1 MQSKNKTIATTAR
14 TREILNTYNLRAKK
28 NFGQNFLVDASVT
41 GRMASTLRDDSV
53 VIEVGPGIGSLTEEL
68 AKRAKHVRSYE
79 IDERLIP
86 VLEDTLKDYDNVEIV
101 LQDILET
108 DINKE
113 LQPLVEKYKHI
124 EFAANLPYY
133 ITTPVLFK
141 LFESS
146 IPFEKIVVMIQKEV
160 ADRFSAKPGTKEYGA
175 LSVESQ
181 YLYDVKKLFNVLRT
195 SFNPAP
201 NVDSAVISFTKHEK
215 NEAVDNE
222 ELFFEIVKACFKQRR
237 KTLYNNLREYFD
249 SKEKA
254 ELLLLKANIPLE
266 TRAEMLDLNLYI
278 ELYKALKEII
288 TNER

>member
-181 YLYDVKKLFNVLRT
+181 YLYDVKKLFNVPRT

-215 NEAVDNE
+215 NKAVDNE
-222 ELFFEIVKACFKQRR
+222 ELFFLLVKACFKQRR

-254 ELLLLKANIPLE
+254 ESLLLKANIPLE

>member
-181 YLYDVKKLFNVLRT
+181 YLYDVKKLFNIPRT

-215 NEAVDNE
+215 NEAIDNE
-222 ELFFEIVKACFKQRR
+222 ELFFELVKACFKQRR

-254 ELLLLKANIPLE
+254 ESLLLKANIPLE

>member
-41 GRMASTLRDDSV
+41 GRMASTLRDDGA

-181 YLYDVKKLFNVLRT
+181 YLYDVKKLFNVPRT

-215 NEAVDNE
+215 NETVDNE
-222 ELFFEIVKACFKQRR
+222 ELFFELVKACFKQRR

-266 TRAEMLDLNLYI
+266 TRAEMLDLNQYI

>member
-41 GRMASTLRDDSV
+41 GRMASTLRDDGV

-113 LQPLVEKYKHI
+113 LQPLVDKYKHI

-160 ADRFSAKPGTKEYGA
+160 ADRFSAKPSTKEYGA

-181 YLYDVKKLFNVLRT
+181 YLYDVKKLFNVPRT

-215 NEAVDNE
+215 NKTVDNE
-222 ELFFEIVKACFKQRR
+222 KLFFELVKACFKQRR

-254 ELLLLKANIPLE
+254 ESLLLKANIPLE
-266 TRAEMLDLNLYI
+266 TRAEMLDLNQYI

>member
-28 NFGQNFLVDASVT
+28 SFGQNFLVDASVT
-41 GRMASTLRDDSV
+41 GRMASTLRDDGV

-113 LQPLVEKYKHI
+113 LQPLVDKYKHI

-181 YLYDVKKLFNVLRT
+181 YLYDVKKLFNVPRT

-215 NEAVDNE
+215 NKTVDNE
-222 ELFFEIVKACFKQRR
+222 KLFFELVKACFKQRR

-266 TRAEMLDLNLYI
+266 TRAEMLDLNQYI

>member
-41 GRMASTLRDDSV
+41 GRMASTLRDDGV

-86 VLEDTLKDYDNVEIV
+86 VLEYTLKDYDNVEIV

-113 LQPLVEKYKHI
+113 LQSLVDKYKHI

-181 YLYDVKKLFNVLRT
+181 YLYDVKKLFNVPRT

-215 NEAVDNE
+215 NKTVDNE
-222 ELFFEIVKACFKQRR
+222 KLFFELVKACFKQRR
-237 KTLYNNLREYFD
+237 KTLYNNLKEYFD

-254 ELLLLKANIPLE
+254 ESLLLKANIPLE
-266 TRAEMLDLNLYI
+266 TRAEMLDLNQYI

>member
-14 TREILNTYNLRAKK
+14 TREILNTYNLSAKK

-41 GRMASTLRDDSV
+41 GRMASTLRDDGV

-113 LQPLVEKYKHI
+113 LQPLVDKYKHI

-181 YLYDVKKLFNVLRT
+181 YLYDVKKLFNVPRT

-215 NEAVDNE
+215 NKTVDNE
-222 ELFFEIVKACFKQRR
+222 KLFFELVKACFKQRR
-237 KTLYNNLREYFD
+237 KTLYNNLKEYFD

-254 ELLLLKANIPLE
+254 ESLLLKANIPLE
-266 TRAEMLDLNLYI
+266 TRAEMLDLNQYI

>member
-41 GRMASTLRDDSV
+41 GRMASTLRDDGV

-113 LQPLVEKYKHI
+113 LQSLVDKYKHI

-181 YLYDVKKLFNVLRT
+181 YLYDVKKLFNVPRT

-201 NVDSAVISFTKHEK
+201 NVDSAVIIFTKHEK
-215 NEAVDNE
+215 NKTVDNE
-222 ELFFEIVKACFKQRR
+222 KLFFELVKACFKQRR

-254 ELLLLKANIPLE
+254 ESLLLKANIPLE
-266 TRAEMLDLNLYI
+266 TRAEMLDLNQYI

>member
-41 GRMASTLRDDSV
+41 GRMASTLRDDGA

-113 LQPLVEKYKHI
+113 LQPLVDKYKHV

-181 YLYDVKKLFNVLRT
+181 YLYDVKKLFNVPRT

-215 NEAVDNE
+215 NKTVDNE
-222 ELFFEIVKACFKQRR
+222 KLFFELVKACFKQRR

-266 TRAEMLDLNLYI
+266 TRAEMLDLNQYI

>member
-41 GRMASTLRDDSV
+41 GRMASTLRDDGV

-113 LQPLVEKYKHI
+113 LQTLVDKYKHI

-181 YLYDVKKLFNVLRT
+181 YLYDVKKLFNVPRT

-215 NEAVDNE
+215 NKTVDNE
-222 ELFFEIVKACFKQRR
+222 KLFFELVKACFKQRR
-237 KTLYNNLREYFD
+237 KTLYNNLKEYFD

-254 ELLLLKANIPLE
+254 ESLLLKANIPLE
-266 TRAEMLDLNLYI
+266 TRAEMLDLNQYI

>member
-41 GRMASTLRDDSV
+41 GRMASTLRDDGV

-86 VLEDTLKDYDNVEIV
+86 VLENTLKDYDNVEIV
-101 LQDILET
+101 LQDILGT

-113 LQPLVEKYKHI
+113 LQPLVDKYKHI

-181 YLYDVKKLFNVLRT
+181 YLYDVKKLFNVPRT
-195 SFNPAP
+195 SFNPSP

-215 NEAVDNE
+215 NKTVDNE
-222 ELFFEIVKACFKQRR
+222 KSFFELVKACFKQRR

-266 TRAEMLDLNLYI
+266 TRAEMLDLNQYI

>member
-41 GRMASTLRDDSV
+41 GRMASTLRDDGV

-113 LQPLVEKYKHI
+113 LQPLVDKYKHI

-160 ADRFSAKPGTKEYGA
+160 ADRFSAKPSTKEYGA

-181 YLYDVKKLFNVLRT
+181 YLYDVKKLFNVPRT

-215 NEAVDNE
+215 NKTVDNE
-222 ELFFEIVKACFKQRR
+222 KLFFELVKACFKQRR
-237 KTLYNNLREYFD
+237 KTLYNNLKEYFD

-254 ELLLLKANIPLE
+254 ESLLLKANIPLE
-266 TRAEMLDLNLYI
+266 TRAEMLDLNQYI

>member
-41 GRMASTLRDDSV
+41 GRMASTLRDDGV

-113 LQPLVEKYKHI
+113 LQPLVDKYKHI

-181 YLYDVKKLFNVLRT
+181 YLYDVKKLFNVPRT

-215 NEAVDNE
+215 NKTVDNE
-222 ELFFEIVKACFKQRR
+222 KLFFELVKACFKQRR
-237 KTLYNNLREYFD
+237 KTLYNNLKEYFD

-254 ELLLLKANIPLE
+254 ELLLLKANIQLE
-266 TRAEMLDLNLYI
+266 TRAEMLDLNQYI

>member
-41 GRMASTLRDDSV
+41 GRMASTLRDDGV

-181 YLYDVKKLFNVLRT
+181 YLYDVKKLFNVPRT

-215 NEAVDNE
+215 NEAIDNE
-222 ELFFEIVKACFKQRR
+222 ELFFELVKACFKQRR

-254 ELLLLKANIPLE
+254 ESLLLKANIPLE
-266 TRAEMLDLNLYI
+266 TRAEMLDLNQYI

>member
-14 TREILNTYNLRAKK
+14 TREILNTYNLIAKK

-41 GRMASTLRDDSV
+41 GRMASTLRDDGV

-113 LQPLVEKYKHI
+113 LQPLVDKYKHI

-181 YLYDVKKLFNVLRT
+181 YLYDVKKLFNVPRT

-215 NEAVDNE
+215 NKTVDNE
-222 ELFFEIVKACFKQRR
+222 KLFFELVKACFKQRR
-237 KTLYNNLREYFD
+237 KTLYNNLKEYFD

-254 ELLLLKANIPLE
+254 ESLLLKANIPLE
-266 TRAEMLDLNLYI
+266 TRAEMLDLNQYI

>member
-41 GRMASTLRDDSV
+41 GRMASTLRDDGV

-113 LQPLVEKYKHI
+113 LQPLVDKYKHI

-160 ADRFSAKPGTKEYGA
+160 ADRFSAKPSTKEYGA

-181 YLYDVKKLFNVLRT
+181 YLYDVKKLFNVPRT

-215 NEAVDNE
+215 NKTVDNE
-222 ELFFEIVKACFKQRR
+222 KLFFELVKACFKQRR

-266 TRAEMLDLNLYI
+266 TRAEMLDLNQYI

>member
-41 GRMASTLRDDSV
+41 GRMASTLRDDGV

-113 LQPLVEKYKHI
+113 LQPLVDKYKHI

-181 YLYDVKKLFNVLRT
+181 YLYDVKKLFNVPRT

-201 NVDSAVISFTKHEK
+201 NVDSAVISFTKHKK
-215 NEAVDNE
+215 NKTVDNE
-222 ELFFEIVKACFKQRR
+222 KLFFELVKACFKQRR

-266 TRAEMLDLNLYI
+266 TRAEMLDLNQYI

>member
-181 YLYDVKKLFNVLRT
+181 YLYDVKKLFNVPRT
-195 SFNPAP
+195 SFNTAP
-201 NVDSAVISFTKHEK
+201 NVDSAVISFTK
-215 NEAVDNE
+215 
-222 ELFFEIVKACFKQRR
+222 QG
-237 KTLYNNLREYFD
+237 
-249 SKEKA
+249 
-254 ELLLLKANIPLE
+254 
-266 TRAEMLDLNLYI
+266 
-278 ELYKALKEII
+278 
-288 TNER
+288 

>member
-41 GRMASTLRDDSV
+41 GRMASTLRDDGA

-68 AKRAKHVRSYE
+68 AKRAQHVRSYE

-113 LQPLVEKYKHI
+113 LQPLVDKYKHI

-160 ADRFSAKPGTKEYGA
+160 ADRFSAKPGIKEYGA

-181 YLYDVKKLFNVLRT
+181 YLYDVKKLFNVPRT

-215 NEAVDNE
+215 NKTVDNE
-222 ELFFEIVKACFKQRR
+222 KLFFELVKACFKQRR

-266 TRAEMLDLNLYI
+266 TRAEMLDLNQYI

>member
-41 GRMASTLRDDSV
+41 GRMASTLRDDGV

-113 LQPLVEKYKHI
+113 LQPLVDKYKHI

-181 YLYDVKKLFNVLRT
+181 YLYDVKKLFNVPRT

-215 NEAVDNE
+215 NETVDNE
-222 ELFFEIVKACFKQRR
+222 ELFFELVKACFKQRR

-254 ELLLLKANIPLE
+254 ESLLLKANIPLE
-266 TRAEMLDLNLYI
+266 TRAEMLDLNQYI

>member
-181 YLYDVKKLFNVLRT
+181 YLYDVKKLFNVPRT

-215 NEAVDNE
+215 NKTVDNE
-222 ELFFEIVKACFKQRR
+222 KLFFELVKACFKQRR

-266 TRAEMLDLNLYI
+266 TRAEMLDLNQYI

>member
-41 GRMASTLRDDSV
+41 GRMASTLRDDGV

-113 LQPLVEKYKHI
+113 LQPLVDKYKHI

-181 YLYDVKKLFNVLRT
+181 YLYDVKKLFNVPRT

-215 NEAVDNE
+215 NKTVDNE
-222 ELFFEIVKACFKQRR
+222 KLFFELVKACFKQRR

-266 TRAEMLDLNLYI
+266 TRAEMLDLNQYI

>member
-1 MQSKNKTIATTAR
+1 MQSKNKTIATTAL

-41 GRMASTLRDDSV
+41 GRMASTLRDDGV

-113 LQPLVEKYKHI
+113 LQSLVDKYKHI

-181 YLYDVKKLFNVLRT
+181 YLYDIKKLFNVPRT

-215 NEAVDNE
+215 NKTVDNE
-222 ELFFEIVKACFKQRR
+222 KLFFELVKACFKQRR

-254 ELLLLKANIPLE
+254 ESLLLKANIPLE
-266 TRAEMLDLNLYI
+266 TRAEMLDLNQYI

>member
-41 GRMASTLRDDSV
+41 GRMASTLRDDGV

-141 LFESS
+141 LFESN

-181 YLYDVKKLFNVLRT
+181 YLYDVKKLFNVPRT

-215 NEAVDNE
+215 NEAIDNE
-222 ELFFEIVKACFKQRR
+222 ELFFELVKACFKQRR

-254 ELLLLKANIPLE
+254 ESLLLKANIPLE
-266 TRAEMLDLNLYI
+266 TRAEMLDLNQYI

>member
-41 GRMASTLRDDSV
+41 GRMASTLRDDGA

-146 IPFEKIVVMIQKEV
+146 IPFEKIVVMVQKEV

-181 YLYDVKKLFNVLRT
+181 YLYDVKKLFNVPRT

-215 NEAVDNE
+215 NKTVDNE
-222 ELFFEIVKACFKQRR
+222 KLFFELVKACFKQRR

-266 TRAEMLDLNLYI
+266 TRAEMLDLNQYI

>member
-1 MQSKNKTIATTAR
+1 M
-14 TREILNTYNLRAKK
+14 
-28 NFGQNFLVDASVT
+28 
-41 GRMASTLRDDSV
+41 
-53 VIEVGPGIGSLTEEL
+53 
-68 AKRAKHVRSYE
+68 
-79 IDERLIP
+79 
-86 VLEDTLKDYDNVEIV
+86 
-101 LQDILET
+101 ET

-113 LQPLVEKYKHI
+113 LQPLVDKYKHI

-181 YLYDVKKLFNVLRT
+181 YLYDVKKLFNVPRT

-215 NEAVDNE
+215 NKTVDNE
-222 ELFFEIVKACFKQRR
+222 KLFFELVKACFKQRR

-266 TRAEMLDLNLYI
+266 TRAEMLDLNQYI

>member
-14 TREILNTYNLRAKK
+14 TREILNTYNLKAKK

-41 GRMASTLRDDSV
+41 GRMASTLRDDGA

-68 AKRAKHVRSYE
+68 AKRAQHVRSYE

-113 LQPLVEKYKHI
+113 LQPLVDKYKHI

-181 YLYDVKKLFNVLRT
+181 YLYDVKKLFNVPRT

-215 NEAVDNE
+215 NKTVDNE
-222 ELFFEIVKACFKQRR
+222 KLFFELVKACFKQRR

-266 TRAEMLDLNLYI
+266 TRAEMLDLNQYI

>member
-41 GRMASTLRDDSV
+41 GRMASTLRDDGA

-113 LQPLVEKYKHI
+113 LQSLVDKYKHI

-181 YLYDVKKLFNVLRT
+181 YLYDVKKLFNVPRT

-215 NEAVDNE
+215 NKTVDNE
-222 ELFFEIVKACFKQRR
+222 KLFFELVKACFKQRR

-266 TRAEMLDLNLYI
+266 TRAEMLDLNQYI

>member
-41 GRMASTLRDDSV
+41 GRMASTLRDDGV

-113 LQPLVEKYKHI
+113 LQPLVDKYKHI

-181 YLYDVKKLFNVLRT
+181 YLYDVKKLFNVPRT

-215 NEAVDNE
+215 NETVDNE
-222 ELFFEIVKACFKQRR
+222 ELFFELVKACFKQRR
-237 KTLYNNLREYFD
+237 KTLYNNLKEYFD

-254 ELLLLKANIPLE
+254 ESLLLKANIPLE
-266 TRAEMLDLNLYI
+266 TRAEMLDLNQYI

>member
-41 GRMASTLRDDSV
+41 GRMASTLRDDGV

-113 LQPLVEKYKHI
+113 LQPLVDKYKHI

-181 YLYDVKKLFNVLRT
+181 YLYDVKKLFNVQRT

-266 TRAEMLDLNLYI
+266 TRAEMLDLNQYI

>member
-41 GRMASTLRDDSV
+41 GRMASTLRDDGV

-113 LQPLVEKYKHI
+113 LQPLVDKYKHI

-181 YLYDVKKLFNVLRT
+181 YLYDVKKLFNVPRT

-215 NEAVDNE
+215 NKTVDNE
-222 ELFFEIVKACFKQRR
+222 KLFFELVKACFKQRR
-237 KTLYNNLREYFD
+237 KTLYNNLKEYFD

-254 ELLLLKANIPLE
+254 ESLLLKANIPLE
-266 TRAEMLDLNLYI
+266 TRAEMLDLNQYI
-278 ELYKALKEII
+278 ELYKALKEKI

>member
-141 LFESS
+141 LFESN

-160 ADRFSAKPGTKEYGA
+160 ADRFSAKPSTKEYGA

-181 YLYDVKKLFNVLRT
+181 YLYDVKKLFNVPRT

-222 ELFFEIVKACFKQRR
+222 ELFFELVKACFKQRR

-249 SKEKA
+249 SKDKA
-254 ELLLLKANIPLE
+254 ESLLLKANIPLE
-266 TRAEMLDLNLYI
+266 TRAEMLDLNQYI

>member
-41 GRMASTLRDDSV
+41 GRMASTLRDDGV

-181 YLYDVKKLFNVLRT
+181 YLYDVKKLFNVPRT

>member
-41 GRMASTLRDDSV
+41 GRMASTLRDDGV

-113 LQPLVEKYKHI
+113 LQPLVDKYKHI

-181 YLYDVKKLFNVLRT
+181 YLYDVKKLFNVPRT

-201 NVDSAVISFTKHEK
+201 NVDSAVISFTKQEK
-215 NEAVDNE
+215 NKTVDNE
-222 ELFFEIVKACFKQRR
+222 KLFFELVKACFKQRR
-237 KTLYNNLREYFD
+237 KTLYNNLKEYFD

-254 ELLLLKANIPLE
+254 ESLLLKANIPLE
-266 TRAEMLDLNLYI
+266 TRAEMLDLNQYI